1 MLTPMIEENAV
12 EVAVEAT
19 EAVALDVEAVVDS
32 EVDEAVEAS
41 AEDAAVVAAAVAV
54 EADATTATVRATLP
68 VNALILSVKA
78 VLGVLVDSVGR
89 MVKLMDL
96 VKIEVTTEVE
106 VASTDVSKRNVKYL
120 RPPNKNEIVVAKP
133 FLCLFINV
141 KWKTKF
147 DYYKIISKLSS
158 TNIHRRRRHR
168 CHYVSFAS
176 EVKDAKLLK

>member
-1 MLTPMIEENAV
+1 MGFLN
-12 EVAVEAT
+12 
-19 EAVALDVEAVVDS
+19 
-32 EVDEAVEAS
+32 
-41 AEDAAVVAAAVAV
+41 
-54 EADATTATVRATLP
+54 
-68 VNALILSVKA
+68 
-78 VLGVLVDSVGR
+78 
-89 MVKLMDL
+89 
-96 VKIEVTTEVE
+96 VTF
-106 VASTDVSKRNVKYL
+106 KYS

-176 EVKDAKLLK
+176 EVKDAKLLKMKKKKIVVITCLISNSCLDVSRLEQS

>member
-19 EAVALDVEAVVDS
+19 EAVALDAEAVVDS

-68 VNALILSVKA
+68 VNA
-78 VLGVLVDSVGR
+78 
-89 MVKLMDL
+89 LMDL

>member
-19 EAVALDVEAVVDS
+19 EAVALDAEAVVDS

-54 EADATTATVRATLP
+54 EADATTATVRVTLP

-106 VASTDVSKRNVKYL
+106 VASTDVSKCNVQILTTPQQK
-120 RPPNKNEIVVAKP
+120 
-133 FLCLFINV
+133 
-141 KWKTKF
+141 
-147 DYYKIISKLSS
+147 
-158 TNIHRRRRHR
+158 
-168 CHYVSFAS
+168 
-176 EVKDAKLLK
+176 

>member
-1 MLTPMIEENAV
+1 M
-12 EVAVEAT
+12 
-19 EAVALDVEAVVDS
+19 
-32 EVDEAVEAS
+32 
-41 AEDAAVVAAAVAV
+41 
-54 EADATTATVRATLP
+54 
-68 VNALILSVKA
+68 
-78 VLGVLVDSVGR
+78 
-89 MVKLMDL
+89 
-96 VKIEVTTEVE
+96 
-106 VASTDVSKRNVKYL
+106 ASTDVSKCKRPNTYD
-120 RPPNKNEIVVAKP
+120 PPNKNEIVVAKP